1 MLQSYIA
8 CLCLTSSAAATAW
21 IVMECT
27 RHVTGTAFLA
37 AEGNPQPTQAALQ
50 RTTAVNRAPGVRSS
64 QGPGLAARAATDA
77 TVSVAE
83 AARRRIAAAWSFV
96 SFHFFTFLRS
106 L

>member
-1 MLQSYIA
+1 MLWSVCVSHDLSCARALHQYGMHKDIA
-8 CLCLTSSAAATAW
+8 GIAVLT
-21 IVMECT
+21 
-27 RHVTGTAFLA
+27 
-37 AEGNPQPTQAALQ
+37 AEWDAQPTQAALQ

-64 QGPGLAARAATDA
+64 QGPDLAAGAAADA

-83 AARRRIAAAWSFV
+83 AARCRIAAAWSLV